1 MKAIIIEEI
10 KTTEQEF
17 PDQRPDFKRLKY
29 TGLANMAF
37 KDGEL
42 PTAPAQFEEE
52 VFNLHKV
59 YDGVSTVR
67 NYFVRYDQKGMFSEL
82 VSISE
87 DTIQKRINKELGMR
101 KDMIYEAEEKLVMK
115 IKKLPWYKRLFNRF
129 DL

>member
-10 KTTEQEF
+10 KTTEQDF
-17 PDQRPDFKRLKY
+17 PDHRPDFKRIKY
-29 TGLANMAF
+29 TGLANMVF
-37 KDGEL
+37 KDDEF

-59 YDGVSTVR
+59 YDGISTVK
-67 NYFVRYDQKGMFSEL
+67 NYFVRYDQNGMFSEL

-101 KDMIYEAEEKLVMK
+101 EDMIYEAEEKLIMK
-115 IKKLPWYKRLFNRF
+115 IKKLPWYKRLFNKF